1 MTGHARGGSGACGNT
16 EDRSRPADVSV
27 HAGLGDPEEL
37 RDLLRGKAAGD
48 GAQNLTLTI
57 GQRGD

>member
-1 MTGHARGGSGACGNT
+1 VTRHARDGGRTRWSA
-16 EDRSRPADVSV
+16 EDRPRPADVGV
-27 HAGLGDPEEL
+27 DGGFGDSEEQG
-37 RDLLRGKAAGD
+37 DLLRLKTARD

>member
-1 MTGHARGGSGACGNT
+1 VG
-16 EDRSRPADVSV
+16 V